1 MHAPGFEILYEE
13 GPCLVVNKP
22 GGVLTQAPPGIDSVE
37 RRLKQFLKTR
47 DNKPGSVYLGLAHR
61 LDRPVS
67 GVMVFAKHV
76 RAARRLCEQFESR
89 AVEKTYWALV
99 EGQVETETDV
109 WTDSLRKVPD
119 QPRGEI
125 VRQDHPDARTAILYR
140 VLQQTVHGTWL
151 EIRLETGRMHQ
162 IRIQA
167 ASRGYPVLGDELYGS
182 TRSFGPETLD
192 PRERWI
198 ALHARNLVFR
208 HPMTRVPVS
217 VTAPLSPYWDE
228 VGIVESRVRGA
239 QGSIAVR
246 TESRGRFLD

>member
-1 MHAPGFEILYEE
+1 
-13 GPCLVVNKP
+13 
-22 GGVLTQAPPGIDSVE
+22 
-37 RRLKQFLKTR
+37 
-47 DNKPGSVYLGLAHR
+47 
-61 LDRPVS
+61 
-67 GVMVFAKHV
+67 MVFAKHV

-99 EGQVETETDV
+99 EGHVEKETDV

-125 VRQDHPDARTAILYR
+125 VPQDHPDARTAILRYR

-151 EIRLETGRMHQ
+151 EIQLETGRMHQ

-167 ASRGYPVLGDELYGS
+167 ASRGHPVLGDELYGS
-182 TRSFGPETLD
+182 TRSFGPQTLD

-198 ALHARNLVFR
+198 ALHARSLAFQ

-217 VTAPLSPYWDE
+217 VTAPLSPYWE
-228 VGIVESRVRGA
+228 EAGIVEPVVEEHKS
-239 QGSIAVR
+239 Q
-246 TESRGRFLD
+246 LQ